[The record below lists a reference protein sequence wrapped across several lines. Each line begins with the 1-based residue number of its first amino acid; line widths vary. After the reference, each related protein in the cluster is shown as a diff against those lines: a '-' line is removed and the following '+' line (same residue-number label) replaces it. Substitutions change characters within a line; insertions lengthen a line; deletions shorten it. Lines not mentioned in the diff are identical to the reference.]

1 MRRAAVLVA
10 VAALAGAAGVLGG
23 ALPGARDARA
33 DDATTTSSST
43 SSTTTTTIAV
53 ATTTTTSTS
62 TTIAA
67 STSTTG
73 PLTTARLRY
82 PAYGRATPP
91 ALPARSGDGRR
102 VVYSNRLQW
111 VWVVDRDG
119 TVLRAMP
126 VSGRRGVPDVGSYR
140 VTSQSVKSFSLDF
153 EGVWFDHMT
162 RFALG
167 PDGGNVGFHAIP
179 RQHGKPMQT
188 EEQLGSFQGS
198 GCVRMSAEDARFVY
212 RWARPG
218 TPVVVVP

>member
-53 ATTTTTSTS
+53 TTTTSTT

>member
-1 MRRAAVLVA
+1 
-10 VAALAGAAGVLGG
+10 
-23 ALPGARDARA
+23 
-33 DDATTTSSST
+33 
-43 SSTTTTTIAV
+43 
-53 ATTTTTSTS
+53 
-62 TTIAA
+62 
-67 STSTTG
+67 
-73 PLTTARLRY
+73 
-82 PAYGRATPP
+82 
-91 ALPARSGDGRR
+91 
-102 VVYSNRLQW
+102 
-111 VWVVDRDG
+111 
-119 TVLRAMP
+119 MP

-162 RFALG
+162 RFAFG

-179 RQHGKPMQT
+179 RQHGKPMQA

>member
-33 DDATTTSSST
+33 DDATTTSSSSST

-53 ATTTTTSTS
+53 TTTTS

-162 RFALG
+162 RFAFG